1 MHKLASIFFIIALLA
16 QFVVKLG
23 VEVHFVLNQEEI
35 IEAFCVNKDAP
46 EMQCNGKCYLKKQLE
61 KVEQTSNGEQD
72 DQSDNKRSTKRNQSP
87 EFSEEG
93 ERINITYFPLEER
106 KQKIAHK
113 ERKYFY
119 LSTSDLFHPP
129 QCLGYPLG

>member
-1 MHKLASIFFIIALLA
+1 MASIFFITALLA

-35 IEAFCVNKDAP
+35 IEAFCVNKEAP

-61 KVEQTSNGEQD
+61 KVEQTQDGEQD
-72 DQSDNKRSTKRNQSP
+72 DQSDNKRSTQRNASP
-87 EFSEEG
+87 EFSEECQK
-93 ERINITYFPLEER
+93 IFFAYFSVEEE
-106 KQKIAHK
+106 KQQIAHK
-113 ERKYFY
+113 NRKYNY

-129 QCLGYPLG
+129 QFLRYPLG